1 MYFNLFSWHAFY
13 SGKILSAKQKQEY
26 GGIIRQLSNYLERIA
41 ISEVK
46 MDQELLTYMLQIMV
60 LYEVLCFRS
69 VKLRTKIRTLLK
81 IYKAC
86 VL

>member
-1 MYFNLFSWHAFY
+1 MLSIVV
-13 SGKILSAKQKQEY
+13 ILSAKQKQEY
-26 GGIIRQLSNYLERIA
+26 GGIIRQLSNYLKRIA

-46 MDQELLTYMLQIMV
+46 MDQELLTYILQTWFIRV
-60 LYEVLCFRS
+60 LICFRS